1 MITYGLN
8 SFGPTPTARP
18 PSPPANRRPSLFRC
32 PSSQLPFPTPSYA
45 EWQVWLRF
53 CLLGRGGVTTER
65 MVRSTPSSVPGPTR
79 ATKPCSP
86 ACLQREPHARRRPAV
101 ASTFDPNSQPL
112 TEKNKP
118 HTSRLPDPHRSVS
131 SGALDGHF
139 ERHSRRY
146 QQLIHTFYCSLC
158 CCSCWSCCLLCGWSY
173 SMLSSSLRS
182 TD

>member
-1 MITYGLN
+1 MGSTVSDPPQLPGPPVPPSEQAPQLVSTSIV
-8 SFGPTPTARP
+8 PTPTP
-18 PSPPANRRPSLFRC
+18 NSELRRV
-32 PSSQLPFPTPSYA
+32 A
-45 EWQVWLRF
+45 GLRF

-173 SMLSSSLRS
+173 SMLSSSLLS